1 MKIRKWLAA
10 ATAGAM
16 ALAMAGCSDIDE
28 DFFATAEA
36 GNSTAEYTAEAP
48 VQSGGEEEYDNADR
62 SFDNGATQLSM
73 TNGSLDIHRR
83 TRSESAPMGDSGW
96 TIMVYLCGTDLE
108 SDCYAASMDIE
119 EALFGTYSD
128 DVRIVYQTGGTA
140 EWNEYYGISNS
151 VSQRYVTNNGEL
163 ELVDEFKLCNMG
175 DPQTLADFVSWGVEN
190 YPAKHMG
197 LVFWNHGGGSVSGA
211 AFDELR

>member
-36 GNSTAEYTAEAP
+36 GNSTAEYTAEAGNSTAEYTAEAP
-48 VQSGGEEEYDNADR
+48 VQSGGEEEYDNAGR

-108 SDCYAASMDIE
+108 SECYAASMDIE
-119 EALFGTYSD
+119 EALNGRYSD

-151 VSQRYVTNNGEL
+151 VS
-163 ELVDEFKLCNMG
+163 
-175 DPQTLADFVSWGVEN
+175 
-190 YPAKHMG
+190 
-197 LVFWNHGGGSVSGA
+197 
-211 AFDELR
+211 

>member
-96 TIMVYLCGTDLE
+96 TIMVYP
-108 SDCYAASMDIE
+108 AAPTLR
-119 EALFGTYSD
+119 A
-128 DVRIVYQTGGTA
+128 TA
-140 EWNEYYGISNS
+140 TRLQWISRKPCS
-151 VSQRYVTNNGEL
+151 VHTATT
-163 ELVDEFKLCNMG
+163 F
-175 DPQTLADFVSWGVEN
+175 A
-190 YPAKHMG
+190 
-197 LVFWNHGGGSVSGA
+197 
-211 AFDELR
+211 

>member
-48 VQSGGEEEYDNADR
+48 VQSGGEEEYDNAGR

-108 SDCYAASMDIE
+108 SECYAASMDIE
-119 EALFGTYSD
+119 EALNGRYSD

-140 EWNEYYGISNS
+140 AWKE
-151 VSQRYVTNNGEL
+151 
-163 ELVDEFKLCNMG
+163 
-175 DPQTLADFVSWGVEN
+175 
-190 YPAKHMG
+190 
-197 LVFWNHGGGSVSGA
+197 
-211 AFDELR
+211 

>member
-83 TRSESAPMGDSGW
+83 HPLRVG
-96 TIMVYLCGTDLE
+96 
-108 SDCYAASMDIE
+108 SDGRQR
-119 EALFGTYSD
+119 LD
-128 DVRIVYQTGGTA
+128 DH
-140 EWNEYYGISNS
+140 
-151 VSQRYVTNNGEL
+151 
-163 ELVDEFKLCNMG
+163 
-175 DPQTLADFVSWGVEN
+175 GV
-190 YPAKHMG
+190 P
-197 LVFWNHGGGSVSGA
+197 
-211 AFDELR
+211 LRHRP